1 MQIHKLAPTHIAQV
15 LYSAIRAAD
24 DANEIIES
32 ITLTDDEFAQLV
44 NCETVKSTKSKW
56 YGSNEGGFVMTDILM
71 RDITIS
77 EGGKNRVERL
87 PVSCYFCGVKI
98 TRGSI

>member
-15 LYSAIRAAD
+15 LYSAIREAEE
-24 DANEIIES
+24 ANEIIES
-32 ITLTDDEFAQLV
+32 ISLTDTEFAQLI
-44 NCETVKSTKSKW
+44 NCETVKNTKSKW

-71 RDITIS
+71 RDVTLS
-77 EGGKNRVERL
+77 ENGESRVERL